1 MVFPC
6 ALHILAGNCCRK
18 NLEVPLNI
26 ITTSLIKTDLIQN
39 NEKADSL
46 LLPYRIVYS

>member
-18 NLEVPLNI
+18 SLNI
-26 ITTSLIKTDLIQN
+26 ITASLIKTDLIQN

-46 LLPYRIVYS
+46 LLPYRIAYS